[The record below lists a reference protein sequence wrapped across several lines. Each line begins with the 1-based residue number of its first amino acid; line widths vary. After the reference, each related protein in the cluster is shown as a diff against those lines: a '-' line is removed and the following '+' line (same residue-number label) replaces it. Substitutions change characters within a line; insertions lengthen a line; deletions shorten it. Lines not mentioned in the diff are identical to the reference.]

1 MDKST
6 FVDFKGLN
14 HACPKDDFS
23 LQTIEL
29 MVNATIGQEAL
40 SSVEGS
46 SRYNQT
52 GMTPKDK
59 ELTTFCIPKSIYH
72 YKVMPFKI

>member
-29 MVNATIGQEAL
+29 MVNATIGQCNYW
-40 SSVEGS
+40 
-46 SRYNQT
+46 SRSLILCGGIIEVQSNRDDT
-52 GMTPKDK
+52 KG
-59 ELTTFCIPKSIYH
+59 
-72 YKVMPFKI
+72 

>member
-40 SSVEGS
+40 SSNIGATYQHAMQRISDDMLHENVEC
-46 SRYNQT
+46 YV
-52 GMTPKDK
+52 DD
-59 ELTTFCIPKSIYH
+59 L
-72 YKVMPFKI
+72 VV